1 MTELRKALQDLRNER
16 ERANREV
23 SELAKAIAVLE
34 RLAVRNGRSG
44 NGATATGGRSRT
56 SKRKI
61 SAAGR
66 ARIAAAQ
73 RARWAKVRQQK
84 KQVAKAA

>member
-34 RLAVRNGRSG
+34 RLSVRDGRSRNGAIGSKG
-44 NGATATGGRSRT
+44 RT

>member
-1 MTELRKALQDLRNER
+1 MTDFRKALQNLRDER

-34 RLAVRNGRSG
+34 KLAGRSG
-44 NGATATGGRSRT
+44 RFDNGSSSAGRNRRT
-56 SKRKI
+56 RRKI

-73 RARWAKVRQQK
+73 RARWAKVRQR
-84 KQVAKAA
+84 KQTAKAA